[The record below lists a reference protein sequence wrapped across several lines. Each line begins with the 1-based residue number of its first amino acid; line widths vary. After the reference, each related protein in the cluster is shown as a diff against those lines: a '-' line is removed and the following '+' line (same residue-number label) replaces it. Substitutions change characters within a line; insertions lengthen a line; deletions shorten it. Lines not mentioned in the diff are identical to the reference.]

1 MTKKERNRHF
11 INISIGCVLFIL
23 GITGISDEYYALMA
37 CVGGATFFANAVLPF
52 FSNFYYR
59 SPKRRKKYEE
69 RLHKRKINYIDER
82 KKFLRDKAA
91 HVSYMFMWM
100 ILLLLAF
107 ILTLLKVEW
116 WVAAMLAGLSVLQYL
131 IASVAFFYL
140 ERKM

>member
-1 MTKKERNRHF
+1 MTN
-11 INISIGCVLFIL
+11 
-23 GITGISDEYYALMA
+23 D
-37 CVGGATFFANAVLPF
+37 
-52 FSNFYYR
+52 
-59 SPKRRKKYEE
+59 
-69 RLHKRKINYIDER
+69 

-140 ERKM
+140 ERKKCKERLEMYIRL

>member
-37 CVGGATFFANAVLPF
+37 CVGGATFFANGVLPF

-91 HVSYMFMWM
+91 HVSYMFMKKI
-100 ILLLLAF
+100 ILIMT
-107 ILTLLKVEW
+107 ILITTMKDE
-116 WVAAMLAGLSVLQYL
+116 
-131 IASVAFFYL
+131 
-140 ERKM
+140 K